1 MWRCKI
7 AANWQEFHDIAYK
20 ADDRKDLL
28 KGIHEYLDESI
39 VLPPGEYEKELFPFD
54 DLREKNEALKLR
66 KQQRMSIAA
75 GMIGGVAGAGGADG
89 GDHFDGSKLPQGL
102 PLILKQQSCDGNV

>member
-1 MWRCKI
+1 MKF
-7 AANWQEFHDIAYK
+7 QEFHDIAYK

-54 DLREKNEALKLR
+54 DLKQKNEALKLR
-66 KQQRMSIAA
+66 KQRMSVAA
-75 GMIGGVAGAGGADG
+75 GTAGSPGGGEGGDNFDG
-89 GDHFDGSKLPQGL
+89 GKLPQGTV
-102 PLILKQQSCDGNV
+102 ITHLK